1 MAFTYELKI
10 DELTPALTDAI
21 RRLDR
26 PRDLMSEIA
35 ELLVVSTKER
45 FPKGESPEGVKWA
58 PKSQTTLNAYGARKS
73 NKVDTRPL
81 FGPSGSL
88 SSQIFPDHGDDFAQV
103 GSPMI
108 YAATMQF
115 GAAQGAFGAATGRT
129 RPSEKRPK
137 SQDYFFPIPWG
148 NIPARPFLGF
158 SEEDRTNILAA
169 IAEHLGPAFTG

>member
-10 DELTPALTDAI
+10 DELTPALVDAI
-21 RRLDR
+21 RRLDN

-35 ELLVVSTKER
+35 ELLVDSTRQR
-45 FPKGESPEGVKWA
+45 FPKGESPDGVKWA
-58 PKSQTTLNAYGARKS
+58 PKSPTTLAAYGARKS
-73 NKVDTRPL
+73 NRVDVRPL

-88 SSQIFPDHGDDFAQV
+88 SSQIFSDHGDDFAEV

-108 YAATMQF
+108 YAAAMQF
-115 GAAQGAFGAATGRT
+115 GAAQGAFGPTSRGG
-129 RPSEKRPK
+129 
-137 SQDYFFPIPWG
+137 PIPWG
-148 NIPARPFLGF
+148 SIPARPFLGF